1 MHFPLTQVASEL
13 IEEIDLPDLY
23 CKFLVYRISTASCS
37 QGEIRLYVAIDHP
50 TLYDEVEYIPCMEI
64 TYSREEY
71 KDYCSTKEDLIEN
84 LSLHYLT
91 SHLLSRRLDEYFH

>member
-1 MHFPLTQVASEL
+1 MHFPLTEVASEL

-23 CKFLVYRISTASCS
+23 CKFSIYRISPASCS
-37 QGEIRLYVAIDHP
+37 QGELRLYVAIEH
-50 TLYDEVEYIPCMEI
+50 TVIYDEISYIPCMEI

-71 KDYCSTKEDLIEN
+71 REYCGCKEDLIEN

-91 SHLLSRRLDEYFH
+91 SQLLSRGLDEYFH